1 MSFNSNPSRV
11 EYVVNTKTTTFTFN
25 FKIFEPENLLVYK
38 IPSGTLPDDETNKL
52 LLNVDYTISINGDL
66 GGFITLL
73 KTPTIHDIIII
84 QRTLSIDRV
93 TDFVNNGGI
102 YSDVL
107 NNDQDYQTYLI
118 GDNEIEKREEQ
129 ANVMQLPTPTQMQII
144 EYILNHTSEDIYQRD
159 LEDILNLRRAT
170 VSGVLHTMEK
180 NNLIRRVTDNED
192 TRSKKILVSICQA
205 HL

>member
-1 MSFNSNPSRV
+1 MKKN
-11 EYVVNTKTTTFTFN
+11 
-25 FKIFEPENLLVYK
+25 NLLYQIKSLEKMIVR
-38 IPSGTLPDDETNKL
+38 NL
-52 LLNVDYTISINGDL
+52 L
-66 GGFITLL
+66 
-73 KTPTIHDIIII
+73 
-84 QRTLSIDRV
+84 
-93 TDFVNNGGI
+93 
-102 YSDVL
+102 
-107 NNDQDYQTYLI
+107 

-192 TRSKKILVSICQA
+192 TRSKKILLNNKAKEIFLQNQKKMGKTEQTITQNIPKEDLEVFSRVIQMMKNNMKNQNN
-205 HL
+205 

>member
-1 MSFNSNPSRV
+1 MKKN
-11 EYVVNTKTTTFTFN
+11 
-25 FKIFEPENLLVYK
+25 NLLYQIKSLEKMIVR
-38 IPSGTLPDDETNKL
+38 NL
-52 LLNVDYTISINGDL
+52 L
-66 GGFITLL
+66 
-73 KTPTIHDIIII
+73 
-84 QRTLSIDRV
+84 
-93 TDFVNNGGI
+93 
-102 YSDVL
+102 
-107 NNDQDYQTYLI
+107 

-192 TRSKKILVSICQA
+192 TRSKKILLNNKAKELFLQNQKKMDKTEQTITQNIPKEDLEVFSRVIQMMKNNMKN
-205 HL
+205 

>member
-1 MSFNSNPSRV
+1 MKKN
-11 EYVVNTKTTTFTFN
+11 
-25 FKIFEPENLLVYK
+25 NLLYQIKSLEKMIVR
-38 IPSGTLPDDETNKL
+38 NL
-52 LLNVDYTISINGDL
+52 L
-66 GGFITLL
+66 
-73 KTPTIHDIIII
+73 
-84 QRTLSIDRV
+84 
-93 TDFVNNGGI
+93 
-102 YSDVL
+102 
-107 NNDQDYQTYLI
+107 

-192 TRSKKILVSICQA
+192 TRSKKILLNNKAKEIFLRNQKKMDKTEQTITQNIPKEDLEVFSRVIQMMKNNMKNQNN
-205 HL
+205 

>member
-1 MSFNSNPSRV
+1 MKKN
-11 EYVVNTKTTTFTFN
+11 
-25 FKIFEPENLLVYK
+25 NLLYQIKSLEKMIVR
-38 IPSGTLPDDETNKL
+38 NL
-52 LLNVDYTISINGDL
+52 L
-66 GGFITLL
+66 
-73 KTPTIHDIIII
+73 
-84 QRTLSIDRV
+84 
-93 TDFVNNGGI
+93 
-102 YSDVL
+102 
-107 NNDQDYQTYLI
+107 

-192 TRSKKILVSICQA
+192 TRSKKILLNNKEKEIFLQNQKKMDKTEQTITQNIPKEDLEVFSRVIQMMKNNMKNQNN
-205 HL
+205 

>member
-1 MSFNSNPSRV
+1 MKKN
-11 EYVVNTKTTTFTFN
+11 
-25 FKIFEPENLLVYK
+25 NLLYQIKSLEKMIVR
-38 IPSGTLPDDETNKL
+38 NL
-52 LLNVDYTISINGDL
+52 L
-66 GGFITLL
+66 
-73 KTPTIHDIIII
+73 
-84 QRTLSIDRV
+84 
-93 TDFVNNGGI
+93 
-102 YSDVL
+102 
-107 NNDQDYQTYLI
+107 

-192 TRSKKILVSICQA
+192 TRSNKILLNNKAKEIFLQNQKKMDKTEQTITQNIPKEDLEVFSRVIQMMKNNMKNQNN
-205 HL
+205 

>member
-1 MSFNSNPSRV
+1 MKKN
-11 EYVVNTKTTTFTFN
+11 
-25 FKIFEPENLLVYK
+25 NLLYQIKSLEKMIVR
-38 IPSGTLPDDETNKL
+38 NL
-52 LLNVDYTISINGDL
+52 L
-66 GGFITLL
+66 
-73 KTPTIHDIIII
+73 
-84 QRTLSIDRV
+84 
-93 TDFVNNGGI
+93 
-102 YSDVL
+102 
-107 NNDQDYQTYLI
+107 

-192 TRSKKILVSICQA
+192 TRSKKILLNNKAKEIFLQNQKKMDKTEQTITQNIPKED
-205 HL
+205 

>member
-1 MSFNSNPSRV
+1 MIVR
-11 EYVVNTKTTTFTFN
+11 
-25 FKIFEPENLLVYK
+25 NLL
-38 IPSGTLPDDETNKL
+38 
-52 LLNVDYTISINGDL
+52 
-66 GGFITLL
+66 
-73 KTPTIHDIIII
+73 
-84 QRTLSIDRV
+84 
-93 TDFVNNGGI
+93 
-102 YSDVL
+102 
-107 NNDQDYQTYLI
+107 

-192 TRSKKILVSICQA
+192 TRSKKILLNNKAKEIFLQNQKKMDKTEQTITQNIPKEDLEVFSRVIQMMKNNMKNQNN
-205 HL
+205 

>member
-1 MSFNSNPSRV
+1 MKKN
-11 EYVVNTKTTTFTFN
+11 
-25 FKIFEPENLLVYK
+25 NLLYQIKSLEKMIVR
-38 IPSGTLPDDETNKL
+38 NL
-52 LLNVDYTISINGDL
+52 L
-66 GGFITLL
+66 
-73 KTPTIHDIIII
+73 
-84 QRTLSIDRV
+84 
-93 TDFVNNGGI
+93 
-102 YSDVL
+102 
-107 NNDQDYQTYLI
+107 

-192 TRSKKILVSICQA
+192 TRSKKILLNNKAKEIFLQNQKKMDKTEQTITENIPKEDLEVFSRVIQMMKNNMKNQNN
-205 HL
+205 

>member
-1 MSFNSNPSRV
+1 MKKN
-11 EYVVNTKTTTFTFN
+11 
-25 FKIFEPENLLVYK
+25 NLLYQIKSLEKMIVR
-38 IPSGTLPDDETNKL
+38 NL
-52 LLNVDYTISINGDL
+52 L
-66 GGFITLL
+66 
-73 KTPTIHDIIII
+73 
-84 QRTLSIDRV
+84 
-93 TDFVNNGGI
+93 
-102 YSDVL
+102 
-107 NNDQDYQTYLI
+107 

-192 TRSKKILVSICQA
+192 TRIKKILLNNKAKEIFLQNQKKMDKTEQTITQNIPKEDLEVFSRVIQMMKNNMKNQNN
-205 HL
+205 

>member
-1 MSFNSNPSRV
+1 MKKN
-11 EYVVNTKTTTFTFN
+11 
-25 FKIFEPENLLVYK
+25 NLLYQIKSLEKMIVR
-38 IPSGTLPDDETNKL
+38 NL
-52 LLNVDYTISINGDL
+52 L
-66 GGFITLL
+66 
-73 KTPTIHDIIII
+73 
-84 QRTLSIDRV
+84 
-93 TDFVNNGGI
+93 
-102 YSDVL
+102 
-107 NNDQDYQTYLI
+107 

-192 TRSKKILVSICQA
+192 TRSKKILLNNKAKEIFLQNQKQNKLL
-205 HL
+205 HKIFRKKT

>member
-1 MSFNSNPSRV
+1 MKKN
-11 EYVVNTKTTTFTFN
+11 
-25 FKIFEPENLLVYK
+25 NLLYQIKSLEKMIVR
-38 IPSGTLPDDETNKL
+38 NL
-52 LLNVDYTISINGDL
+52 L
-66 GGFITLL
+66 
-73 KTPTIHDIIII
+73 
-84 QRTLSIDRV
+84 
-93 TDFVNNGGI
+93 
-102 YSDVL
+102 
-107 NNDQDYQTYLI
+107 

-192 TRSKKILVSICQA
+192 TRSKKILLNNKAKEIFLQNQKKMDKTEQTITQNIQKEDLEVFSRVIQMMKNNMKNQNN
-205 HL
+205 

>member
-1 MSFNSNPSRV
+1 MKKN
-11 EYVVNTKTTTFTFN
+11 
-25 FKIFEPENLLVYK
+25 NLLYQIKSLEKMIVR
-38 IPSGTLPDDETNKL
+38 NL
-52 LLNVDYTISINGDL
+52 L
-66 GGFITLL
+66 
-73 KTPTIHDIIII
+73 
-84 QRTLSIDRV
+84 
-93 TDFVNNGGI
+93 
-102 YSDVL
+102 
-107 NNDQDYQTYLI
+107 

-192 TRSKKILVSICQA
+192 TRSKKILLNNKAKEIFLQNQKKMDKIEQIITQNIPKENLEVFSKVIQMMKDNMKNQDN
-205 HL
+205 

>member
-1 MSFNSNPSRV
+1 MKKN
-11 EYVVNTKTTTFTFN
+11 
-25 FKIFEPENLLVYK
+25 NLLYQIKSLEKMIVR
-38 IPSGTLPDDETNKL
+38 NL
-52 LLNVDYTISINGDL
+52 L
-66 GGFITLL
+66 
-73 KTPTIHDIIII
+73 
-84 QRTLSIDRV
+84 
-93 TDFVNNGGI
+93 
-102 YSDVL
+102 
-107 NNDQDYQTYLI
+107 

-192 TRSKKILVSICQA
+192 TRSKKILLNNKAKEIFLQNQKKMDKTEQTITHNIPKEDLEVFSRVIQMMKNNMKNQNN
-205 HL
+205 

>member
-1 MSFNSNPSRV
+1 MKKN
-11 EYVVNTKTTTFTFN
+11 
-25 FKIFEPENLLVYK
+25 NLLYQIKSLEKMIVR
-38 IPSGTLPDDETNKL
+38 NL
-52 LLNVDYTISINGDL
+52 L
-66 GGFITLL
+66 
-73 KTPTIHDIIII
+73 
-84 QRTLSIDRV
+84 
-93 TDFVNNGGI
+93 
-102 YSDVL
+102 
-107 NNDQDYQTYLI
+107 

-192 TRSKKILVSICQA
+192 TRSKKILLNNKAKEIFLQNQKKMDKTEQTITQNIPKEDLEVFSRVIQMMKNNMKNQNN
-205 HL
+205 